1 MPVADQPGILDH
13 SLALGKAL
21 RPFQWIKNTLV
32 FLPLLFAVRVVW
44 SPQNLAPLPDLLVNL
59 GLAFL
64 GFCAVSSAV
73 YLVNDVSDR
82 DADRNHPLKRNRPL
96 ASGAISVPAAIAV
109 ALLLA
114 GSGLAALAAINLV
127 VLWVAL
133 AYLGINLAYSLGA
146 KHVALVDVF
155 LVSAG
160 YVIRVVAGAV
170 AIGAPPSPW
179 LYATTA
185 AGALFIVLGRRYAE
199 VRLAGGEASAQ
210 RPVLALYSG
219 PLIGQ
224 LLTISATAAWLSYT
238 LYTVEAANLPTNN
251 TMLLTVP
258 LVTLGLFRYLYL
270 LNTDAYAET
279 PERLISKDPPMV
291 FAIFSWMVASSII
304 LWFGS

>member
-1 MPVADQPGILDH
+1 M
-13 SLALGKAL
+13 ALGKAL

-44 SPQNLAPLPDLLVNL
+44 SPQDLAPLPDLLVNL
-59 GLAFL
+59 GLAFV

-82 DADRNHPLKRNRPL
+82 DADRNHPIKRSRPV
-96 ASGAISVPAAIAV
+96 ASGAVSVPVAIAIAV
-109 ALLLA
+109 LLA

-170 AIGAPPSPW
+170 AIGALPSPW

-199 VRLAGGEASAQ
+199 VRLAGEEASAQ

-238 LYTVEAANLPTNN
+238 LYTVEAANLPANN

-270 LNTDAYAET
+270 LNTDAHAET
-279 PERLISKDPPMV
+279 PERLISRDPPMV

>member
-1 MPVADQPGILDH
+1 M
-13 SLALGKAL
+13 ALGNAL

-44 SPQNLAPLPDLLVNL
+44 SPQDLAPLPDLLVNL
-59 GLAFL
+59 VLAFL

-73 YLVNDVSDR
+73 YLFNDVSDR

-96 ASGAISVPAAIAV
+96 ASGAISVPAAIAI

-114 GSGLAALAAINLV
+114 GSGLVALAAINLV
-127 VLWVAL
+127 VLWIAL

-170 AIGAPPSPW
+170 AIGALPSPW

-199 VRLAGGEASAQ
+199 VRLAGEEASAQ

-238 LYTVEAANLPTNN
+238 LYTVEAANLPANN

-270 LNTDAYAET
+270 LNTDAHAET
-279 PERLISKDPPMV
+279 PERLISRDPPMV

>member
-1 MPVADQPGILDH
+1 M
-13 SLALGKAL
+13 ALGKAL

-96 ASGAISVPAAIAV
+96 ASGAISVPAAIAI

-114 GSGLAALAAINLV
+114 GSGLVALAAINLV

-270 LNTDAYAET
+270 LNTDAHAET

-291 FAIFSWMVASSII
+291 FAILSWMVASSII